1 MRVRVMTNP
10 AQLLLAGNP
19 GKKRKKS
26 RMPSRRARLESYTA
40 DSYGVTPGKKPSPS
54 VQRLIR
60 AEVSEMLKKER
71 PMAKRRK
78 SKASREKRI
87 AKRKARRASRKG
99 KMPAGLRAYWA
110 KRKSRSGGK
119 VRRKSR
125 RRSRKA
131 RLHVKRRK
139 SRARRSRRHSGIKNV
154 VASRGTK
161 VVVRKV
167 RRGRVRYAKKRSGR
181 RVGVVGV
188 NAGSLSLTG
197 GLTNFLGNAKAT
209 MKDGVKGFAFAFG
222 GAAVSVAGGAFTS
235 QVTGNLLARFAPSL
249 LGNPILSR
257 LLGAVNYYLPGW
269 AASKFIPGLSGKSR
283 RAMLTGA
290 AAAALLEVVR
300 PGMIR
305 GALQQVPVIGGL
317 MGMAEDQ
324 ASDLGAY
331 VGYALNGE
339 NDNSNGYYGAYDA
352 NPGAGSG
359 EQPTGQ
365 PINQLADYYALNDYV
380 ATGGRDAA
388 QDMGV
393 ADYVALAR

>member
-19 GKKRKKS
+19 GKKRKK
-26 RMPSRRARLESYTA
+26 RRAKA
-40 DSYGVTPGKKPSPS
+40 KPAPATSTT
-54 VQRLIR
+54 RAAIR
-60 AEVSEMLKKER
+60 QEVAAMLKER
-71 PMAKRRK
+71 PMAKRRKK

-87 AKRKARRASRKG
+87 AKRRARRASRKG

-110 KRKSRSGGK
+110 KRKSKGS

-131 RLHVKRRK
+131 RLKVRRSRRR
-139 SRARRSRRHSGIKNV
+139 SRARRHVKNV
-154 VASRGTK
+154 VASTGTR

-167 RRGRVRYAKKRSGR
+167 RRGRMRYAKKRSGR

-188 NAGSLSLTG
+188 NAGSLTLAG
-197 GLTNFLGNAKAT
+197 GFTNFLANAKAT
-209 MKDGVKGFAFAFG
+209 MNDGVKGFAFAFG

-235 QVTGNLLARFAPSL
+235 QVTGNLLARFAPGL

-257 LLGAVNYYLPGW
+257 VLGAVNYYLPGW
-269 AASKFIPGLSGKSR
+269 AASRFIPGLSGKSR

-290 AAAALLEVVR
+290 AAAAILEVVK

-331 VGYALNGE
+331 VGYALNGT
-339 NDNSNGYYGAYDA
+339 NDSHNGAVIYEDTRMDP
-352 NPGAGSG
+352 PGLL
-359 EQPTGQ
+359 Q
-365 PINQLADYYALNDYV
+365 DYV
-380 ATGGRDAA
+380 ALSDYVTTGGQDAA
-388 QDMGV
+388 QNMGV
-393 ADYVALAR
+393 ADYVAIGR

>member
-19 GKKRKKS
+19 GKKRNKRRKMKS
-26 RMPSRRARLESYTA
+26 PSAAHRGRVNARLYGKTPVPDESDYSAYGADYTR
-40 DSYGVTPGKKPSPS
+40 SNPS
-54 VQRLIR
+54 
-60 AEVSEMLKKER
+60 KER

-110 KRKSRSGGK
+110 KRKSKGS

-139 SRARRSRRHSGIKNV
+139 SRRRSRARRFVKNV
-154 VASRGTK
+154 VASKGTR

-188 NAGSLSLTG
+188 NAGSMTLLSG
-197 GLTNFLGNAKAT
+197 FTNFTENAKVV
-209 MKDGVKGFAFAFG
+209 MKDGLKGFAFAFG
-222 GAAVSVAGGAFTS
+222 GSAVAVAGGAFTS
-235 QVTGNLLARFAPSL
+235 QVTGNLLAKFFPAALS
-249 LGNPILSR
+249 NPWLSR
-257 LLGAVNYYLPGW
+257 FLGGLNYLIPGW
-269 AASKFIPGLSGKSR
+269 LAARYIPGISGRSR
-283 RAMLTGA
+283 RAMFAGA
-290 AAAALLEVVR
+290 TATAILEVVR

-331 VGYALNGE
+331 VGYALNGT
-339 NDNSNGYYGAYDA
+339 NDSHNGYAGVYDA

-365 PINQLADYYALNDYV
+365 LADYYALNDYV
-380 ATGGRDAA
+380 STGGQDAA
-388 QDMGV
+388 MNMGV
-393 ADYVALAR
+393 SDYVDLAR

>member
-1 MRVRVMTNP
+1 
-10 AQLLLAGNP
+10 
-19 GKKRKKS
+19 
-26 RMPSRRARLESYTA
+26 
-40 DSYGVTPGKKPSPS
+40 
-54 VQRLIR
+54 
-60 AEVSEMLKKER
+60 
-71 PMAKRRK
+71 MAKRRK

-110 KRKSRSGGK
+110 KRKNKGSAKRSG
-119 VRRKSR
+119 RKSR

-139 SRARRSRRHSGIKNV
+139 SRARRRVRRNSHVKNV

-167 RRGRVRYAKKRSGR
+167 ARGRVRHARKRSGR
-181 RVGVVGV
+181 RVGSVGV

-197 GLTNFLGNAKAT
+197 GVTNFLGNAKAT

-249 LGNPILSR
+249 LGNPIVSR

-290 AAAALLEVVR
+290 AAAALLEVIR

-317 MGMAEDQ
+317 MGVAEDQ

-331 VGYALNGE
+331 VGYALNGAG
-339 NDNSNGYYGAYDA
+339 DSHNGGYAATYADTHMDP
-352 NPGAGSG
+352 PG
-359 EQPTGQ
+359 
-365 PINQLADYYALNDYV
+365 QLEGYVALEDYV
-380 ATGGRDAA
+380 STGGQDAA
-388 QDMGV
+388 QNMGV
-393 ADYVALAR
+393 EDYIDLAR

>member
-19 GKKRKKS
+19 GKRRNKRRNK
-26 RMPSRRARLESYTA
+26 RRTKATA
-40 DSYGVTPGKKPSPS
+40 APATSTT
-54 VQRLIR
+54 RAAIR
-60 AEVSEMLKKER
+60 QEVAAMLSATKKER
-71 PMAKRRK
+71 PMAKRRKK

-87 AKRKARRASRKG
+87 AKRRARRASRKG

-110 KRKSRSGGK
+110 KRKSKGS

-131 RLHVKRRK
+131 RLKVRRSRRR
-139 SRARRSRRHSGIKNV
+139 SRARRHVKNV
-154 VASRGTK
+154 VASKGTR

-167 RRGRVRYAKKRSGR
+167 RRGRVRHARKRSGR

-188 NAGSLSLTG
+188 NAGALTLTG

-222 GAAVSVAGGAFTS
+222 GAAVSVAGGAFAS
-235 QVTGNLLARFAPSL
+235 QVTGNILARFAPGL
-249 LGNPILSR
+249 LGNPIVSR

-269 AASKFIPGLSGKSR
+269 AASRFIPGLSGKSR

-290 AAAALLEVVR
+290 AAAAILEVVR

-331 VGYALNGE
+331 VGYALNGT
-339 NDNSNGYYGAYDA
+339 NDSHNGAVIYED
-352 NPGAGSG
+352 NRMDPPG
-359 EQPTGQ
+359 
-365 PINQLADYYALNDYV
+365 QLEGYVALQDYV
-380 ATGGRDAA
+380 STGGQDAA
-388 QDMGV
+388 QNMGV
-393 ADYVALAR
+393 ADYVDLAR

>member
-19 GKKRKKS
+19 GRKRTRRKVYDPFTGKKVAVKPIRVSMGGDAFYRDDQGRKVYVDTTKPNPS
-26 RMPSRRARLESYTA
+26 TPSR
-40 DSYGVTPGKKPSPS
+40 
-54 VQRLIR
+54 
-60 AEVSEMLKKER
+60 KKER

-119 VRRKSR
+119 SVRRKSR

-131 RLHVKRRK
+131 RLHIKRRK
-139 SRARRSRRHSGIKNV
+139 SRARRSRRHVGIKNV

-188 NAGSLSLTG
+188 NAGSLTLAG
-197 GLTNFLGNAKAT
+197 GLTNFIGNAKAT
-209 MKDGVKGFAFAFG
+209 MKDGVNGFAFAFG

-235 QVTGNLLARFAPSL
+235 QVTGNLLARFAPGL

-331 VGYALNGE
+331 VGYALNGT
-339 NDNSNGYYGAYDA
+339 NDHHGDGYAAQYEDTRDNGVEGYV
-352 NPGAGSG
+352 
-359 EQPTGQ
+359 
-365 PINQLADYYALNDYV
+365 ALQDYV
-380 ATGGRDAA
+380 STGGQDAA
-388 QDMGV
+388 QNMGV
-393 ADYVALAR
+393 ADYVDLAR

>member
-19 GKKRKKS
+19 GKKRLK
-26 RMPSRRARLESYTA
+26 RRAKVKAAPATSTTRA
-40 DSYGVTPGKKPSPS
+40 A
-54 VQRLIR
+54 IR
-60 AEVSEMLKKER
+60 QEVAAMLKER
-71 PMAKRRK
+71 PMAKRRKK

-87 AKRKARRASRKG
+87 AKRRARRAARKG

-110 KRKSRSGGK
+110 KRKSKGS

-131 RLHVKRRK
+131 RLKVRRSRRR
-139 SRARRSRRHSGIKNV
+139 SRARRHVKNV
-154 VASRGTK
+154 VASKGTR

-188 NAGSLSLTG
+188 NAGSLSLVG
-197 GLTNFLGNAKAT
+197 GFTQFLPNIKAT
-209 MKDGVKGFAFAFG
+209 LKDGVKGFAFAFG

-235 QVTGNLLARFAPSL
+235 QVTGNLLAKFMPSL
-249 LGNPILSR
+249 LSNPVVSR

-269 AASKFIPGLSGKSR
+269 AASKFIPGISGKSR

-290 AAAALLEVVR
+290 AAAAILEVVR

-305 GALQQVPVIGGL
+305 GALQQVPVVGGL
-317 MGMAEDQ
+317 LDVAEDQ

-331 VGYALNGE
+331 VGYALNGT
-339 NDNSNGYYGAYDA
+339 NDNHNGYAGVYDA

-359 EQPTGQ
+359 EQPAGI
-365 PINQLADYYALNDYV
+365 PIQGGNLADYYALNDYV
-380 ATGGRDAA
+380 STGGQDAA
-388 QDMGV
+388 SNMGV
-393 ADYVALAR
+393 SDYVAFSR

>member
-19 GKKRKKS
+19 GKKRSK
-26 RMPSRRARLESYTA
+26 RRAKAKAVPASSTTKA
-40 DSYGVTPGKKPSPS
+40 A
-54 VQRLIR
+54 IR
-60 AEVSEMLKKER
+60 KEVAAMLKER

-87 AKRKARRASRKG
+87 AKRKTRRAARKG

-110 KRKSRSGGK
+110 KRKNKGSTK
-119 VRRKSR
+119 RKSR

-139 SRARRSRRHSGIKNV
+139 SRARRSRRHVGIKNV
-154 VASRGTK
+154 VASKGTR
-161 VVVRKV
+161 VIVRKV
-167 RRGRVRYAKKRSGR
+167 RRGRVRSAKKRSGR
-181 RVGVVGV
+181 RVGMVGV
-188 NAGSLSLTG
+188 NAGSLTLAG

-209 MKDGVKGFAFAFG
+209 MQDGVKGFAFAFG

-235 QVTGNLLARFAPSL
+235 QVTGNLLARFAPGL

-331 VGYALNGE
+331 VGYALNGT
-339 NDNSNGYYGAYDA
+339 NDSHNGAVIYED
-352 NPGAGSG
+352 NRMDPPG
-359 EQPTGQ
+359 
-365 PINQLADYYALNDYV
+365 QLEGYVALQDYV
-380 ATGGRDAA
+380 STGGQDAA
-388 QDMGV
+388 QNMGV
-393 ADYVALAR
+393 ADYVDLAR